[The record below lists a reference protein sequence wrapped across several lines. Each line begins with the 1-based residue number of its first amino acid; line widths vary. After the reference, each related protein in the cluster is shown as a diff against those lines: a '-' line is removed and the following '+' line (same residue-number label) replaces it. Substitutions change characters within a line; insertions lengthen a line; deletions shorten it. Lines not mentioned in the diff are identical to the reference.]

1 MNAGGVP
8 NTCKS
13 NGEPSVIYYRW
24 FLSGER
30 VSNALVTCLEA
41 GDNSGKLELIPHVVT
56 GVRVP
61 VSKGFD
67 HFERGLR
74 PIS

>member
-13 NGEPSVIYYRW
+13 NGELAIV
-24 FLSGER
+24 LSGEW
-30 VSNALVTCLEA
+30 VSNALVTYPEERN
-41 GDNSGKLELIPHVVT
+41 NSGKLELIPHVVT
-56 GVRVP
+56 RVR
-61 VSKGFD
+61 GLTTEGAI
-67 HFERGLR
+67 HFGRDLR